1 MKRMP
6 RRIAAVL
13 VAVAATALVMWV
25 GVTVAIALT
34 PSAGARTAS
43 GATAVASVGQKSA
56 PGAAVLTCPRSGCTS
71 TYCHGAHGQPPSASR
86 AGSASAAG
94 SGGVAVTAVQ
104 TKLGLTPDGVLG
116 SQTVAA
122 LEAFQRAHGLP
133 ADGVVGPQTRRAL
146 GL

>member
-1 MKRMP
+1 M
-6 RRIAAVL
+6 
-13 VAVAATALVMWV
+13 
-25 GVTVAIALT
+25 
-34 PSAGARTAS
+34 AS
-43 GATAVASVGQKSA
+43 TGLKSS

-86 AGSASAAG
+86 AGAASAAG
-94 SGGVAVTAVQ
+94 GGVAVAAVQ

-116 SQTVAA
+116 TRTVAA